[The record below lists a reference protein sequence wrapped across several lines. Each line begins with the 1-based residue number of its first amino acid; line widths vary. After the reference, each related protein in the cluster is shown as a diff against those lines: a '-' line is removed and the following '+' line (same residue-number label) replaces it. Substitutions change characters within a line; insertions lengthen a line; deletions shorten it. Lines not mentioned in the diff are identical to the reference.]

1 MSTDLR
7 ERAVL
12 LRPQRV
18 PDQGGGFA
26 FTFSEVADVAVGVE
40 NRSSSRDRSLGTERL
55 SRRRRFVLRSRSDLI
70 FEMRIRHR
78 GTTYRI
84 TDIHDNE
91 AQGRLSVV
99 DGEEI
104 FV

>member
-1 MSTDLR
+1 MINEMND
-7 ERAVL
+7 RASL

-18 PDQGGGFA
+18 ADDGGGFA
-26 FTFSEVADVAVGVE
+26 VSYAEVADVSVGVE
-40 NRSSSRDRSLGTERL
+40 SRSSASDRNFGSERL
-55 SRRRRFVLRSRSDLI
+55 ARRRRFVMRRRSDLI

-78 GTTYRI
+78 NRTYRI
-84 TDIHDNE
+84 TDIHDGE

-104 FV
+104 LQ

>member
-1 MSTDLR
+1 MNADLHD
-7 ERAVL
+7 RAVL

-18 PDQGGGFA
+18 PDEGGGYA
-26 FTFSEVADVAVGVE
+26 FTFNEVAEVAVGVE
-40 NRSSSRDRSLGTERL
+40 NRSSTANRRLGTERR

-84 TDIHDNE
+84 TDIRDNE

-104 FV
+104 TV